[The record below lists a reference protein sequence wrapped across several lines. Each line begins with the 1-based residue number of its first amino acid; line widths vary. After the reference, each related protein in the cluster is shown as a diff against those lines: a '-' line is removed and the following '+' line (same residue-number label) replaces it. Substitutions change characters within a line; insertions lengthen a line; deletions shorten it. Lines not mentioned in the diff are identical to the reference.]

1 MATKLGVKPGPDTI
15 AVVVA
20 RGRSVRTPDG
30 THGAGKSLALAPN
43 EAAFLVEQG
52 FVTLAGQ
59 ETTEPRTIRVQDAA
73 PDGIGM
79 QTGARPSWEED
90 LASSRRGV
98 P

>member
-1 MATKLGVKPGPDTI
+1 MATKPGVKPAPDTI

-20 RGRSVRTPDG
+20 RGRSVRTPAG
-30 THGAGKSLALAPN
+30 THGPGKSLALAPD
-43 EAAFLVEQG
+43 EAAFLAEQG

-59 ETTEPRTIRVQDAA
+59 ESTEPRTTRVQDAA
-73 PDGIGM
+73 PDRIGM
-79 QTGARPSWEED
+79 QTGALPSWEED